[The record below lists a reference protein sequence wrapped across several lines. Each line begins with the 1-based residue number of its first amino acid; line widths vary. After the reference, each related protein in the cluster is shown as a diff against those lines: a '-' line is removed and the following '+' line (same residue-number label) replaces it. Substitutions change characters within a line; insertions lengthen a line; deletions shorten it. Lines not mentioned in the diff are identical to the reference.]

1 MMKKPGI
8 IAEKAFDTPSGTAS
22 GILMR
27 RFFLMQVV

>member
-8 IAEKAFDTPSGTAS
+8 IAEKAFDTPSG
-22 GILMR
+22 ILMR